1 MRLTSA
7 PARSTAY
14 VVRQATSAD
23 VPAVVELYRSLSPRS
38 MQLRFSSQ
46 MSDVELA
53 RVADVDAESGCVAV
67 VAWVGDELVG
77 EARFVPWEGVHEL
90 AVTVADRHQGH
101 GLGRLLLG
109 QLRETAAA
117 HAVMSLRAVV
127 QVQNTAML
135 RLLEQVGVSIVRPP
149 TGGDIVVDISC
160 DDYMAGWGTDT
171 GRPRVLVES
180 AGRAEHPSTK
190 ALRDAGFDVRQ
201 CTGPGRGRG
210 QACPILALGRCRLF
224 EEADLVAYLL
234 PEDDEECAEIGQ
246 RHTGTH
252 PDRLVATSFEE
263 WLVAAPA
270 LAGSLRSGARSSG
283 DVQHLSRDEA
293 RAG

>member
-1 MRLTSA
+1 MKLLSA
-7 PARSTAY
+7 PARSTSY
-14 VVRQATSAD
+14 VVRQATAAD
-23 VPAVVELYRSLSPRS
+23 VPAIVELYRGLSPRS
-38 MQLRFSSQ
+38 TQLRFSSQ
-46 MSDVELA
+46 MSDLELA
-53 RVADVDAESGCVAV
+53 RVADVDATSGCVAV
-67 VAWVGDELVG
+67 VAWVGDELAG
-77 EARFVPWEGVHEL
+77 EARYVPWEGVHEL
-90 AVTVADRHQGH
+90 AVTVADSHQGN

-109 QLRETAAA
+109 QLREAAAA
-117 HAVMSLRAVV
+117 HGVMSLRAVV

-135 RLLEQVGVSIVRPP
+135 RLLEQVGVSIVWPP
-149 TGGDIVVDISC
+149 SGGDIVVDIAC
-160 DDYMAGWGTDT
+160 DDYMAGWGVDT

-180 AGRAEHPSTK
+180 VGRAEHPSTK

-234 PEDDEECAEIGQ
+234 PDDDEECAEIGQ
-246 RHTGTH
+246 RHASTH

-263 WLVAAPA
+263 WRLAAPA
-270 LAGSLRSGARSSG
+270 LAGTLRSGARSAG
-283 DVQHLSRDEA
+283 DVEHLARDEP